1 MGNKLFGDNDA
12 VVKHVEYPPNRGR
25 GIKIFID
32 KLVFTFFFLSWKMR
46 KSNKKERKKPI
57 NFDEKRTK
65 RNLFVVEKFLD
76 GLHYIDI
83 SSDDVDGT

>member
-1 MGNKLFGDNDA
+1 
-12 VVKHVEYPPNRGR
+12 
-25 GIKIFID
+25 
-32 KLVFTFFFLSWKMR
+32 MR